1 MSTTGI
7 SNPTLSTTTTAGHDN
22 MAMTTANN
30 KTMNTIAEQASTIS
44 DYANHGVTTSNASN
58 VPEKQPLRKQ
68 QQRRVKGGSCFQD
81 IIEQDLMTGLE
92 DSTHRLSISDQHP
105 LEKREM

>member
-22 MAMTTANN
+22 MATTTANN
-30 KTMNTIAEQASTIS
+30 KTMNAITEQASTMS
-44 DYANHGVTTSNASN
+44 DYTNRGVTTSNASN
-58 VPEKQPLRKQ
+58 VPEKQPLQKQ